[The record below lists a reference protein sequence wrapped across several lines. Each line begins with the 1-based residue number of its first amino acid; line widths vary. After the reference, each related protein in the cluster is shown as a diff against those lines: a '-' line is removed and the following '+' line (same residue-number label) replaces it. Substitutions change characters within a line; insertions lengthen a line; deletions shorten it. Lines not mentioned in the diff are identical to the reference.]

1 MSEQANDAPESNEE
15 KSSNRLSWF
24 LVGVVIGAAAA
35 VLYAPKSGRDT
46 REFITRKTT
55 EGREAVESAGENI
68 LDRGRD
74 LYDKGRQLV
83 DDAAD
88 LFERGRKLVR
98 G

>member
-1 MSEQANDAPESNEE
+1 MPEQDNDAPEVNEQTA
-15 KSSNRLSWF
+15 SNRLSWF
-24 LVGVVIGAAAA
+24 LVGLVIGAAAS

-46 REFITRKTT
+46 REFITRKTS
-55 EGREAVESAGENI
+55 EGREAVESAGGNI
-68 LDRGRD
+68 IDRGRD

-83 DDAAD
+83 DDAAE